1 MRVIRSPAV
10 CVRAVSHLFDT
21 KTRHERKHRIIPRLS
36 ASERSFTIDHQC
48 ARAAD
53 GQCAESSRSSSLWR
67 GGHIKTTSTGSLSES
82 RYSYELRKTSYRSRV
97 LPRLVSFLLH
107 LSFLCY
113 KAILHIRLGHVR
125 ASRCHPLVFS
135 TDLLYSLSFSS
146 SIHLTFSISFFVT
159 PYYSQ
164 FSLFLPPSRYYWS
177 PCVSSLS
184 VDDVSK
190 HRLEEADV
198 VATVVLS
205 CRSCQKWHISAK
217 YHHHWTSVRISGGS
231 STAWQ
236 PTHVTRLGGAIV
248 SMPCDRQSIENHLP
262 ASSRTPP
269 FLAGTLRLD
278 PVVFLAIPSTLLP
291 QVGSGKGIDVR
302 LTTTTTATSCHFVLD
317 ARLVY
322 SIATPFLTIYPFR
335 VLATAPND
343 IWFSSI
349 AIPPLFRQSTPL
361 LLSFYPSLSVPVL
374 TCLLYFFSFG
384 LSFFVVHVIR
394 IDVASVH

>member
-107 LSFLCY
+107 PSFLCY

-159 PYYSQ
+159 P
-164 FSLFLPPSRYYWS
+164 
-177 PCVSSLS
+177 
-184 VDDVSK
+184 
-190 HRLEEADV
+190 
-198 VATVVLS
+198 
-205 CRSCQKWHISAK
+205 
-217 YHHHWTSVRISGGS
+217 
-231 STAWQ
+231 
-236 PTHVTRLGGAIV
+236 
-248 SMPCDRQSIENHLP
+248 
-262 ASSRTPP
+262 
-269 FLAGTLRLD
+269 
-278 PVVFLAIPSTLLP
+278 
-291 QVGSGKGIDVR
+291 
-302 LTTTTTATSCHFVLD
+302 
-317 ARLVY
+317 
-322 SIATPFLTIYPFR
+322 
-335 VLATAPND
+335 
-343 IWFSSI
+343 
-349 AIPPLFRQSTPL
+349 L
-361 LLSFYPSLSVPVL
+361 LLSIFFISSSFSL
-374 TCLLYFFSFG
+374 LLITVRFVSFRRRCIQASFRRSRCRG
-384 LSFFVVHVIR
+384 DRCSLLSILSKMTHL
-394 IDVASVH
+394 S